1 MKKMNKEIY
10 ENLKSKLSLSY
21 CPYSNVHV
29 AAYAKTNDGK
39 EFYGVNVENPAYP
52 SGICAERACLFGSVA
67 QGAKV
72 GSFKEVH
79 VISNSRGILYC
90 CSGCLQVMTHF
101 MEPNGMVHF
110 YNITGDKYEVRSIK
124 ELVPFQV
131 QDKDIR
137 F

>member
-21 CPYSNVHV
+21 CPYSHVHV

-39 EFYGVNVENPAYP
+39 EFY
-52 SGICAERACLFGSVA
+52 GICAERACLFGSVA

-79 VISNSRGILYC
+79 VISNSKGILYC

-110 YNITGDKYEVRSIK
+110 YNITGDKYEIRSIK

-131 QDKDIR
+131 QDKDIK